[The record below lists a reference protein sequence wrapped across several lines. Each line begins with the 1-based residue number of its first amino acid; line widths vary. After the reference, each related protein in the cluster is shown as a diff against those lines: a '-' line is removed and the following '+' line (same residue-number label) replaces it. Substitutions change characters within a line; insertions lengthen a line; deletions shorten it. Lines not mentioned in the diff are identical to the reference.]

1 MNEGRHRA
9 AFSAWRQFIRRL
21 AARLHLSDAGVPV
34 GERGTCS
41 TAASERCR
49 GVLRQSAGL
58 SDVLRRKPDVVSV
71 DHSGAIVAP
80 SWTGGVRSVVERVTA
95 EAVSRAKAGR
105 GHLYRAAFASINASG
120 VGAEAALG

>member
-1 MNEGRHRA
+1 MKEGRHRA
-9 AFSAWRQFIRRL
+9 AFFAWRQFIRRL

-34 GERGTCS
+34 GERGTRS

-71 DHSGAIVAP
+71 DHSRAIVAT
-80 SWTGGVRSVVERVTA
+80 SWTGGVRSEAERVTA
-95 EAVSRAKAGR
+95 EAVRGATAGR
-105 GHLYRAAFASINASG
+105 GNLYGASAG
-120 VGAEAALG
+120 VVD